1 MLERKLALKKAR
13 EDFAVLL
20 EETPELKATT
30 RFSQA
35 ERLLELDPRWK
46 VITAALTLAAFTP
59 ALCISAKPVC
69 WERPPS

>member
-13 EDFAVLL
+13 EDFATLL
-20 EETPELKATT
+20 EETSELKATT

-35 ERLLELDPRWK
+35 ERQLELDPRWN

-59 ALCISAKPVC
+59 ALCISARPFC